1 MNISLK
7 LLESNQD
14 IYNKILN
21 ALLPS
26 VENLMKDVS
35 IKLKQEIP
43 LIVQN
48 SILNAPEYNALLAGQ
63 LKYELGIPDA
73 NTKVNNLLNY
83 WIANMQITYNK
94 PFINNNQ
101 IKSFFSIN
109 MIKADFSD
117 VLYQEFGFVTD
128 NERGYSL
135 PWLRWLLLEGNKTL
149 VSNYEVLFGNN
160 RNSRT
165 GFAVMTPSNRSW
177 GVPATYSG
185 TEGDNWITRSLD
197 SVKDQ
202 IYSTLEKSLS

>member
-14 IYNKILN
+14 IYNRILD
-21 ALLPS
+21 ALLPA
-26 VENLMKDVS
+26 VENLMKDAYS
-35 IKLKQEIP
+35 KLKQEIP

-63 LKYELGIPDA
+63 LRYELGIPDA

-83 WIANMQITYNK
+83 WITNMQITYNK

-117 VLYQEFGFVTD
+117 VLYQEFSFVTD

-177 GVPATYSG
+177 RVPATYSG
-185 TEGDNWITRSLD
+185 TEADNWITRSLD